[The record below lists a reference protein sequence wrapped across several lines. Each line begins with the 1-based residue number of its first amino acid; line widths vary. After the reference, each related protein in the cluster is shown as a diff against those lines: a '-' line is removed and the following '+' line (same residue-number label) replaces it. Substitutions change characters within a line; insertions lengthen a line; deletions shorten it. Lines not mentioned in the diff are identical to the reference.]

1 LLLEDEIPKPAR
13 KPRKKKQ
20 DKAPKVQKPAPLLK
34 AHGLCFDNL
43 EEARR
48 LVQGLDWPPREDDS
62 LPETDPERVAI
73 ALDLVDAMQ
82 DLSDVKD
89 KIDGASLIHRWLGIP
104 TEDPEDAAGAE
115 GEAKQR
121 TATDEYY
128 SLPSKHRVCL
138 ELVVSIWPR

>member
-1 LLLEDEIPKPAR
+1 
-13 KPRKKKQ
+13 
-20 DKAPKVQKPAPLLK
+20 LK

-89 KIDGASLIHRWLGIP
+89 KIDGASLIHRWLGVP